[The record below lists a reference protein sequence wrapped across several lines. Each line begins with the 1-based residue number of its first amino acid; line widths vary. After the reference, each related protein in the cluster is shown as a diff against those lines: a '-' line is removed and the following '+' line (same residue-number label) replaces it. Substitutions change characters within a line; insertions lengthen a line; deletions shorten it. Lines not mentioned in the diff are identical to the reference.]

1 LPETRAISAV
11 VLAGGKSS
19 RMGCDKAGVIVDG
32 VALWQRQVATL
43 RCLAPEELFISGR
56 EDGPYAGAG
65 VEIVP
70 DITPGR
76 GPLSGLEAAL
86 LRAMQEFV
94 LVLAIDLPA
103 MTSEFLSLLV
113 SKAAASGLG
122 LVPRLNGWFEPLAA
136 LYPKSCLPMV
146 RECLRSG
153 DLSMQNF
160 VDTAIASGLVR
171 AKEVSSADAALF
183 RNVNTPGDVD

>member
-1 LPETRAISAV
+1 
-11 VLAGGKSS
+11 
-19 RMGCDKAGVIVDG
+19 MGRDKAGVIVDG

-43 RCLAPEELFISGR
+43 RRLVPAELFISGR

-86 LRAMQEFV
+86 CRSAQSLV
-94 LVLAIDLPA
+94 LVLAIDLPG

-113 SKAAASGLG
+113 SDAVSGELG
-122 LVPRLNGWFEPLAA
+122 VVPRFEGWFEPLAA
-136 LYPKSCLPMV
+136 IYPKRGLPLV
-146 RECLRSG
+146 QECLRG
-153 DLSMQNF
+153 EDLSMQAF
-160 VDTAIASGLVR
+160 VGRAIACGLVR
-171 AKEVSSADAALF
+171 AMEVVAADGALF
-183 RNVNTPGDVD
+183 RNVNTPGDLASKPE

>member
-1 LPETRAISAV
+1 
-11 VLAGGKSS
+11 
-19 RMGCDKAGVIVDG
+19 MGCDKAGVIVDG

-43 RCLAPEELFISGR
+43 RRLGPSELFISGR

-70 DITPGR
+70 DLTPGR

-86 LRAMQEFV
+86 KRATQEFI
-94 LVLAIDLPA
+94 LVLAIDLPG
-103 MTSEFLSLLV
+103 MTAEFLSLLV
-113 SKAAASGLG
+113 NKAAASGLG
-122 LVPRLNGWFEPLAA
+122 VAPRLNGWFEPLAA

-146 RECLRSG
+146 RECLQSD

-160 VDTAIASGLVR
+160 VHRAIAGGLVR

-183 RNVNTPGDVD
+183 RNVNTPGDLGTK

>member
-1 LPETRAISAV
+1 
-11 VLAGGKSS
+11 
-19 RMGCDKAGVIVDG
+19 MGRDKAGVIVDG
-32 VALWQRQVATL
+32 VALWQRQVETL
-43 RCLAPEELFISGR
+43 RRLAPGELFISGR

-86 LRAMQEFV
+86 RRSAQEFV

-113 SKAAASGLG
+113 SSVASGESG
-122 LVPRLNGWFEPLAA
+122 ESGVVPRLDGWFEPLAA
-136 LYPKSCLPMV
+136 VYPKRGLPLV
-146 RECLRSG
+146 QECLRG
-153 DLSMQNF
+153 EDLSMQAF
-160 VDTAIASGLVR
+160 VGRAIAGGFVR
-171 AKEVSSADAALF
+171 AKEVSPADTALF
-183 RNVNTPGDVD
+183 RNVNAPADLGTTEG